1 MTPSPAPADVV
12 VQTGPAEWWEVL
24 AALGPLAVL
33 LAAVIGAAVSLR
45 TLKQRAA
52 ADSAA
57 LDQQREADNRSEWW
71 NRTQWALDSSLSA
84 DPRRAELGLGVLA
97 VLADS
102 ALASPEEL
110 EIITV
115 AWEDPLDRAPARP
128 AIVPPSIAPPSE
140 APVPGHRAASRDRGV
155 QISAA
160 KLRLVTDRRLGL
172 ATPDWV
178 EELAAGPRQR

>member
-1 MTPSPAPADVV
+1 MTPSPVPVDVV
-12 VQTGPAEWWEVL
+12 VQAGPAEWWEVL

-33 LAAVIGAAVSLR
+33 LAAAIGAAVSLR

-52 ADSAA
+52 ADTAA
-57 LDQQREADNRSEWW
+57 LAQQREADNRSEWW
-71 NRTQWALDSSLSA
+71 TRTQWALDSALSA

-102 ALASPEEL
+102 GLASPEEL
-110 EIITV
+110 RIITV
-115 AWEDPLDRAPARP
+115 AWEDPLDRGPAR
-128 AIVPPSIAPPSE
+128 PSIAPPSE
-140 APVPGHRAASRDRGV
+140 AAVSGHRAASRDRGV
-155 QISAA
+155 HIAAA

-178 EELAAGPRQR
+178 KELAAGPQQR

>member
-1 MTPSPAPADVV
+1 MFVR
-12 VQTGPAEWWEVL
+12 TGPAEWWQVL

-52 ADSAA
+52 ADTDA
-57 LDQQREADNRSEWW
+57 LAQQREADNRSEWW
-71 NRTQWALDSSLSA
+71 SRTQWALDSSLSA

-102 ALASPEEL
+102 GLASPEEL

-115 AWEDPLDRAPARP
+115 AWQDPLDRSQARP
-128 AIVPPSIAPPSE
+128 SLVPPSE
-140 APVPGHRAASRDRGV
+140 AAVPGHRAAASDPGV
-155 QISAA
+155 QSAA
-160 KLRLVTDRRLGL
+160 ARLRLVTDRRLGRS
-172 ATPDWV
+172 APEWV
-178 EELAAGPRQR
+178 RELAAGKQHGVP

>member
-1 MTPSPAPADVV
+1 MTPSADPIDVFV
-12 VQTGPAEWWEVL
+12 HTGPAEWWQVL

-33 LAAVIGAAVSLR
+33 LAAVIGAVISLR
-45 TLKQRAA
+45 TLRQRAV
-52 ADSAA
+52 ADTAA
-57 LDQQREADNRSEWW
+57 LAQKREADNRGEWW

-102 ALASPEEL
+102 GLASPEEL

-115 AWEDPLDRAPARP
+115 AWEEPLTLALPPATALAPEAIRP
-128 AIVPPSIAPPSE
+128 GRE
-140 APVPGHRAASRDRGV
+140 AASRDRGV
-155 QISAA
+155 QTAAA
-160 KLRLVTDRRLGL
+160 KLRLVTDRRLGR

-178 EELAAGPRQR
+178 KELAAGKYRRVP